1 MNKTIH
7 AVLDN
12 YHEGIFPVIA
22 ICKTHKS
29 AEKFVNEKIAIMK
42 QMVTI
47 KTAGVTEEQLSQI
60 IEVEEGLLSDSNG
73 DTQKMF

>member
-22 ICKTHKS
+22 ICKTRES
-29 AEKFVNEKIAIMK
+29 AEKFVDEKI
-42 QMVTI
+42 
-47 KTAGVTEEQLSQI
+47 TADKRKGNNFDYDIIE
-60 IEVEEGLLSDSNG
+60 IEVEEGVLSDSNG

>member
-22 ICKTHKS
+22 ICKTRES
-29 AEKFVNEKIAIMK
+29 AEKFVDEKNSGRQEKRK
-42 QMVTI
+42 QFR
-47 KTAGVTEEQLSQI
+47 L
-60 IEVEEGLLSDSNG
+60 
-73 DTQKMF
+73 